1 MPWEAVTM
9 CEPYTPRGEH
19 RTESIDQESIEQPDL
34 GAATKEVREAL
45 TALKVE
51 SEAKAVAAPSAA
63 AAALPPVLALRVAL
77 TPLSGDSVLLTVDIV
92 PCLAGDSTTLEQAAE
107 EKHTQQLAH
116 AGAGAEGAAAG
127 DSTAGAAAGASVW
140 YWHSPRRGWV
150 PVSGTGTPPRNRQ
163 NRAATEPFSP
173 FSAPA
178 TAPFPA
184 AVAAPSA
191 ATLPAGLPPQSPQ
204 RAAWR
209 AALKG
214 RSPYSPR
221 TLAPSPLA

>member
-1 MPWEAVTM
+1 M

-63 AAALPPVLALRVAL
+63 AAVLPPVLALRVAL
-77 TPLSGDSVLLTVDIV
+77 TPLSGDSVLLTVNIL
-92 PCLAGDSTTLEQAAE
+92 PCLAGDSTTPEQAAE
-107 EKHTQQLAH
+107 EKPTQQLAH

-221 TLAPSPLA
+221 TLAPSPLS

>member
-1 MPWEAVTM
+1 M

-77 TPLSGDSVLLTVDIV
+77 TPLSGDSVLLTVNIL
-92 PCLAGDSTTLEQAAE
+92 PCLAGDSTTPEQAAE
-107 EKHTQQLAH
+107 EKPTQQLAH

-127 DSTAGAAAGASVW
+127 ASAVGAAAGASVW

-150 PVSGTGTPPRNRQ
+150 PVSGTGTPPRNR
-163 NRAATEPFSP
+163 AATEPSP
-173 FSAPA
+173 ALSAPA

-191 ATLPAGLPPQSPQ
+191 ATLPAGLPPQSLQ

-221 TLAPSPLA
+221 TLAPSPLS